1 MAYYVRPNRHP
12 RERAELRIVIKV
24 GSVME
29 SEEERGVAHMIEH
42 LAFRASRTSPQ
53 EFDVVKELES
63 HGIKFGAHQNAY
75 TSFEETVYELH
86 VPADQPVLL
95 ERSLK
100 VLRQLALEVR
110 LSDDDVERERS
121 IVVDEW
127 RQGRGCTQRA
137 TEDFFKLVVKGRCV
151 SHFTV

>member
-1 MAYYVRPNRHP
+1 
-12 RERAELRIVIKV
+12 
-24 GSVME
+24 ME
-29 SEEERGVAHMIEH
+29 TEQERGVAHLIEH
-42 LAFRASRTSPQ
+42 LAFRASRTCPQ
-53 EFDVVKELES
+53 EFDLLES

-95 ERSLK
+95 ERSLR

-121 IVVDEW
+121 IVVEEW
-127 RQGRGCTQRA
+127 RQGRGCAQRA
-137 TEDFFKLVVKGRCV
+137 TEDFFKLVVKGR
-151 SHFTV
+151 